1 METLQVLLVGG
12 RQIPNFL
19 GVMLLRPNKVHFLL
33 SKGSENLLD
42 PLYETLTKVE
52 GLVLPDRDQ
61 IKPIDAN
68 DFQANIS
75 ALEHVLNEYPNAQIS
90 FNLTCSSK
98 VMAIAAYEVAR
109 ERKDI
114 KTFYVDTSNGRIV
127 WFKGKEADEM
137 PIKISI
143 EQYLTMYGRKPVF
156 KDIFSKLTFS
166 QEAAIKSANIL
177 ASGCGKYLAFLER
190 IRGTQGS
197 GSRKVA
203 IKNEIEI
210 NLALRLAELGI
221 VDYSE
226 ENGYLIIRSNEDWN
240 FLKGEWLEVFVWH
253 EVKKLQEQTQEP
265 FFDDFAV
272 SLEIPMEGAKKE
284 IDLACIYRAQLI
296 HCSCKTGKNS
306 FETRHLDELSAIS
319 NLIGGRFCTRVF
331 ATDRLL
337 PNDLSTAKSFLDQ
350 AKQREIVVVTGKEL
364 PSIGDILKKQAK
376 NPDYQRI

>member
-42 PLYETLTKVE
+42 PLYETLAKIE

-166 QEAAIKSANIL
+166 QEAAIKAANIL
-177 ASGCGKYLAFLER
+177 ASGYGKYLAFLER

-203 IKNEIEI
+203 IKNEIEL

>member
-42 PLYETLTKVE
+42 PLYETLAKIE

-75 ALEHVLNEYPNAQIS
+75 ALEHILNKYPNAQVS

-166 QEAAIKSANIL
+166 QEAAIKAANIL
-177 ASGCGKYLAFLER
+177 ASGYGKYLAFLER

-337 PNDLSTAKSFLDQ
+337 PNDLSAAKSFLDQ

>member
-1 METLQVLLVGG
+1 LETLQVLLVGG

-42 PLYETLTKVE
+42 PLYETLAKIE

-75 ALEHVLNEYPNAQIS
+75 ALEHILNKYPNAQVS

-166 QEAAIKSANIL
+166 QEAAIKAANIL
-177 ASGCGKYLAFLER
+177 ASGYGKYLAFLER

-203 IKNEIEI
+203 IKNEIEL

-337 PNDLSTAKSFLDQ
+337 PNDLSAAKSFLDQ

>member
-114 KTFYVDTSNGRIV
+114 KTFYADTSNGRIV

-203 IKNEIEI
+203 IKNEIEL

-337 PNDLSTAKSFLDQ
+337 PNDLSAAKSFLDQ

>member
-75 ALEHVLNEYPNAQIS
+75 ALEHILNKYPNAQVS

-203 IKNEIEI
+203 IKNEIEL

-337 PNDLSTAKSFLDQ
+337 PNDLSAAKSFLDQ

>member
-337 PNDLSTAKSFLDQ
+337 PNDLSAAKSFLDQ

>member
-1 METLQVLLVGG
+1 MLLVGG

-42 PLYETLTKVE
+42 PLYETLAKIE

-75 ALEHVLNEYPNAQIS
+75 ALEHILNKYPNAQVS

-166 QEAAIKSANIL
+166 QEAAIKAANIL
-177 ASGCGKYLAFLER
+177 ASGYGKYLAFLER

-203 IKNEIEI
+203 IKNEIEL

-337 PNDLSTAKSFLDQ
+337 PNDLSAAKSFLDQ

>member
-1 METLQVLLVGG
+1 
-12 RQIPNFL
+12 
-19 GVMLLRPNKVHFLL
+19 
-33 SKGSENLLD
+33 
-42 PLYETLTKVE
+42 
-52 GLVLPDRDQ
+52 
-61 IKPIDAN
+61 
-68 DFQANIS
+68 
-75 ALEHVLNEYPNAQIS
+75 
-90 FNLTCSSK
+90 
-98 VMAIAAYEVAR
+98 
-109 ERKDI
+109 
-114 KTFYVDTSNGRIV
+114 
-127 WFKGKEADEM
+127 
-137 PIKISI
+137 
-143 EQYLTMYGRKPVF
+143 MYGRKPVF

>member
-75 ALEHVLNEYPNAQIS
+75 ALEHILNKYPNAQVS

>member
-42 PLYETLTKVE
+42 PLYETLAKIE

-75 ALEHVLNEYPNAQIS
+75 ALEHILNKYPNAQVS

-166 QEAAIKSANIL
+166 QEAAIKAANIL
-177 ASGCGKYLAFLER
+177 ASGYGKYLAFLER

-203 IKNEIEI
+203 IKNEIEL

-337 PNDLSTAKSFLDQ
+337 PNDLSAAKSFLDQ

>member
-1 METLQVLLVGG
+1 LETLQVLLVGG

-42 PLYETLTKVE
+42 PLYETLAKIE

-75 ALEHVLNEYPNAQIS
+75 ALEHILNKYPNAQVS

>member
-75 ALEHVLNEYPNAQIS
+75 ALEHILNKYPNAQVS

-337 PNDLSTAKSFLDQ
+337 PNDLSAAKSFLDQ

>member
-42 PLYETLTKVE
+42 PLYETLAKIE

-75 ALEHVLNEYPNAQIS
+75 ALEHILNKYPNAQVS

-337 PNDLSTAKSFLDQ
+337 PNDLSAAKSFLDQ

>member
-42 PLYETLTKVE
+42 PLYETLAKIE

-75 ALEHVLNEYPNAQIS
+75 ALEHILNKYPNAQVS

-166 QEAAIKSANIL
+166 QEAAIKAANIL
-177 ASGCGKYLAFLER
+177 ASGYGKYLAFLER

-203 IKNEIEI
+203 IKNEIEL

>member
-114 KTFYVDTSNGRIV
+114 KTFT
-127 WFKGKEADEM
+127 
-137 PIKISI
+137 
-143 EQYLTMYGRKPVF
+143 
-156 KDIFSKLTFS
+156 
-166 QEAAIKSANIL
+166 
-177 ASGCGKYLAFLER
+177 
-190 IRGTQGS
+190 
-197 GSRKVA
+197 
-203 IKNEIEI
+203 
-210 NLALRLAELGI
+210 
-221 VDYSE
+221 
-226 ENGYLIIRSNEDWN
+226 
-240 FLKGEWLEVFVWH
+240 
-253 EVKKLQEQTQEP
+253 
-265 FFDDFAV
+265 
-272 SLEIPMEGAKKE
+272 
-284 IDLACIYRAQLI
+284 LI
-296 HCSCKTGKNS
+296 HQTG
-306 FETRHLDELSAIS
+306 
-319 NLIGGRFCTRVF
+319 G
-331 ATDRLL
+331 
-337 PNDLSTAKSFLDQ
+337 
-350 AKQREIVVVTGKEL
+350 
-364 PSIGDILKKQAK
+364 
-376 NPDYQRI
+376 

>member
-42 PLYETLTKVE
+42 PLYETLAKIE

-75 ALEHVLNEYPNAQIS
+75 ALEHILNKYPNAQVS

-203 IKNEIEI
+203 IKNEIEL

-337 PNDLSTAKSFLDQ
+337 PNDLSAAKSFLDQ